1 MHYRWP
7 QDARVLAVSTMRRLI
22 VFFATAAYAG
32 FVPVAPGTAGSL
44 VGLIV
49 AWAVFGGL
57 CQTSW
62 QVAALAFAALLAPA
76 CWISGRAEEI
86 FGEIDSPH
94 IVIDEVFG
102 MVATMFMNPVDLLHL
117 VVGFALFRLFD
128 ITKPFPAGLLERRVR
143 GGAGVMLDDLAAAI
157 YANIALR
164 ILARLL

>member
-1 MHYRWP
+1 
-7 QDARVLAVSTMRRLI
+7 MRRLI
-22 VFFATAAYAG
+22 VFFATAAYSG

-49 AWAVFGGL
+49 AWAVFGRL
-57 CQTSW
+57 CQVSW
-62 QVAALAFAALLAPA
+62 QIAAVVFVALFVLA
-76 CWISGRAEEI
+76 CWIAGRAEEI
-86 FGEIDSPH
+86 VGEPDSPH

-102 MVATMFMNPVDLLHL
+102 MVATMFLNPVDPVHL

-128 ITKPFPAGLLERRVR
+128 ITKPFPAGLIERRLR

-164 ILARLL
+164 ILARII